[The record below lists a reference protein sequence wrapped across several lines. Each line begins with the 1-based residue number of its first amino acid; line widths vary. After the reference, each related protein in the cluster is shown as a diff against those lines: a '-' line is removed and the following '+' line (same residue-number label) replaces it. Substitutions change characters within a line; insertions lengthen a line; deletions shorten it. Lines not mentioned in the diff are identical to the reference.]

1 MTLIY
6 TYILIYTNIYTNIIY
21 HTIIMII
28 KLYKNHN
35 KNIYYTKN
43 IDIKKE

>member
-28 KLYKNHN
+28 KLYNDH